1 MPCLTAAVLCCAVPC
16 SARAHIPVDTYQE
29 NLQAIVQKL
38 LSSGVERV
46 MLMTPSPVYESAPQA
61 IPHGEVRHTLCME
74 EGGGVKA
81 YSFSLWLSLHWLL
94 WNTLEP
100 EAPVIAVAAP

>member
-1 MPCLTAAVLCCAVPC
+1 MPDSRCAVPC

-74 EGGGVKA
+74 EGG
-81 YSFSLWLSLHWLL
+81 
-94 WNTLEP
+94 
-100 EAPVIAVAAP
+100 